1 MYNNGFY
8 LSTLKFVSKDIVPEF
23 HPNSG
28 VKTQLSY
35 GKKLYDII
43 LKGRFDIEDF
53 KNSWITGSDNVI
65 MQCKL
70 SELMKSIV
78 KKPIL
83 PYVKTLTLEMVV
95 NDHNDDVEVPYVRLV
110 TSSKTINNIQIT
122 ESSER

>member
-1 MYNNGFY
+1 MVFNQR
-8 LSTLKFVSKDIVPEF
+8 IVTRL
-23 HPNSG
+23 NSLPVNYIIDNWKG
-28 VKTQLSY
+28 DL
-35 GKKLYDII
+35 I
-43 LKGRFDIEDF
+43 LKTSRILGLLEVTMLSCSASMLYVFFLQKIA
-53 KNSWITGSDNVI
+53 
-65 MQCKL
+65 L